1 MKPLDI
7 TNHID
12 YTSTGVDGRS
22 APLPTGHG
30 VVRQKYGNYSGR
42 VVNPWGKR
50 PYYIK
55 PKRSEDIFPHTKAKD
70 SYLTPIKFHHY
81 ELYRH
86 PSKKEARLVK
96 LRKNRGDNRQR
107 IYKHFWL
114 FHCRC
119 GNFCVVEKSA
129 FMRKT
134 KGVKSCG
141 CKKKETSTL
150 LAKTEKFRANQNG
163 KYGFKKGN
171 PYGGSNKGKESPN
184 SGPHGMIAMYTGNA
198 HRHEGRVY
206 VTEQEARE
214 IWANVITLESVIE
227 KRRNGKT
234 N

>member
-1 MKPLDI
+1 M
-7 TNHID
+7 
-12 YTSTGVDGRS
+12 R
-22 APLPTGHG
+22 
-30 VVRQKYGNYSGR
+30 
-42 VVNPWGKR
+42 
-50 PYYIK
+50 
-55 PKRSEDIFPHTKAKD
+55 
-70 SYLTPIKFHHY
+70 
-81 ELYRH
+81 
-86 PSKKEARLVK
+86 
-96 LRKNRGDNRQR
+96 
-107 IYKHFWL
+107 
-114 FHCRC
+114 
-119 GNFCVVEKSA
+119 EK
-129 FMRKT
+129 

-141 CKKKETSTL
+141 CKKKESSTL